1 CSTIF
6 HNLPPPTHLYS
17 LSLHDALPIY
27 SDDPLH
33 GEPRLTGVVG
43 LRITVLPGL
52 HMPVH
57 SWVEEH
63 QYEPTDGEQNEH
75 VRECHDKAFRGVEVG
90 TWDQT
95 SVIPSEFSM
104 SWRCLPQSHRKALSV
119 TQRSPSPADFTT
131 AGAAGPTESSPVV
144 TGPLG
149 CSYEIV

>member
-75 VRECHDKAFRGVEVG
+75 VRECHDKAFRDRKSTRLNSSHV
-90 TWDQT
+90 
-95 SVIPSEFSM
+95 SISYAVI
-104 SWRCLPQSHRKALSV
+104 CLKKKK
-119 TQRSPSPADFTT
+119 
-131 AGAAGPTESSPVV
+131 
-144 TGPLG
+144 
-149 CSYEIV
+149 